1 MGPSASVEYIW
12 VVQWCNE
19 FELVFSG
26 HFSAKHTHTHTH
38 NFQGQSDASALSRAI
53 LLMVLSL
60 WDWPI
65 WSPLLSYCGATPAFS
80 VLASSALPA
89 YLETEFMVG
98 GLSLD
103 TAQVL
108 CSLVAALDAK

>member
-1 MGPSASVEYIW
+1 MGGT
-12 VVQWCNE
+12 VVQRVRTSLFWT
-19 FELVFSG
+19 LLS
-26 HFSAKHTHTHTH
+26 KKKKKI
-38 NFQGQSDASALSRAI
+38 QGQSDASALSRAI

>member
-1 MGPSASVEYIW
+1 MPNE
-12 VVQWCNE
+12 VQFRNCWPQPLQWR
-19 FELVFSG
+19 FEG
-26 HFSAKHTHTHTH
+26 ITPP
-38 NFQGQSDASALSRAI
+38 I

>member
-26 HFSAKHTHTHTH
+26 HFSAKKKN

-108 CSLVAALDAK
+108 CSLIAALDAK

>member
-26 HFSAKHTHTHTH
+26 HFSERKKIL
-38 NFQGQSDASALSRAI
+38 GQSNASALSRAI
-53 LLMVLSL
+53 LLIVLSL

-108 CSLVAALDAK
+108 CSLIAALDAK

>member
-1 MGPSASVEYIW
+1 MGGT
-12 VVQWCNE
+12 VVQRARTSLFWTLLSKKKNI
-19 FELVFSG
+19 
-26 HFSAKHTHTHTH
+26 

-108 CSLVAALDAK
+108 CSLIAALDAK

>member
-1 MGPSASVEYIW
+1 MGTSASVEYIW
-12 VVQWCNE
+12 VVQWCSE

-26 HFSAKHTHTHTH
+26 HFSAKKQNNNN
-38 NFQGQSDASALSRAI
+38 NFQGQSNASALSRAI
-53 LLMVLSL
+53 LLIVLSL

-89 YLETEFMVG
+89 SLETEFMVG

-108 CSLVAALDAK
+108 CSLIAALDAK

>member
-1 MGPSASVEYIW
+1 MGGT
-12 VVQWCNE
+12 VVQRARTSLFWTLLNKKKKIQ
-19 FELVFSG
+19 S
-26 HFSAKHTHTHTH
+26 
-38 NFQGQSDASALSRAI
+38 QSDASALSRAI
-53 LLMVLSL
+53 LLIVLSL